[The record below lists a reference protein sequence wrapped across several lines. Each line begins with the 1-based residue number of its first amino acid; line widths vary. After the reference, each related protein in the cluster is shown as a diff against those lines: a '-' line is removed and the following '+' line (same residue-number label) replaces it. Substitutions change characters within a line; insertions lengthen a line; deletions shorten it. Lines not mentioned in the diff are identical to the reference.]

1 MLTREMTFN
10 WPRLRDQALVLVATL
25 FVLQATGQFLGHFLR
40 ILVVLL
46 LATLLAFALE
56 PALRRLDRFLP
67 RWLAALGVYVVVA
80 STLAVLVALFG
91 QQLGTQANQLAQHLP
106 GYIDRAGSWA
116 ERTAAAYGIP
126 ISQSRPTS
134 ALAGSATG
142 AARDVL
148 ATGASIVALVSAGV
162 VDAVMVIVITYYF
175 MVDGKRFRDVSLR
188 VVPARHR
195 EKLEFVEDAVWQV
208 VGSYIRGQ
216 LVLAAIIGVAAG
228 LGCWLLGVR
237 YPLVIAVL
245 AFLFELVPMIGP
257 VLSAI
262 PALVIAVFQGF
273 PLVLEV
279 GAYFFV
285 IQQVENHVLAPRIS
299 GHAVGLHPVAALVAL
314 VAGADAFGI
323 WGALFAVPIAGV
335 LVVLAS
341 AALKAWRGEPVVV
354 ERGRMR
360 LRLPLRNRRREVAG

>member
-1 MLTREMTFN
+1 MRLD
-10 WPRLRDQALVLVATL
+10 WPRLRDQAIVAVGVIFL
-25 FVLQATGQFLGHFLR
+25 LQAVGHFLDYFLR

-56 PALRRLDRFLP
+56 PALRLLDRFLP
-67 RWLAALGVYVVVA
+67 RWAAALSVYALAAG
-80 STLAVLVALFG
+80 TLAVLVALFG
-91 QQLGTQANQLAQHLP
+91 HQLGTQASQLGSHLP
-106 GYIDRAGSWA
+106 EYIDRAGAWLQH
-116 ERTAAAYGIP
+116 AAQVYGIP
-126 ISQSRPTS
+126 VPNSRPTS
-134 ALAGSATG
+134 ALAGSAG
-142 AARDVL
+142 SAARDVL
-148 ATGASIVALVSAGV
+148 TATAGVAGQLVGALV
-162 VDAVMVIVITYYF
+162 DTVMVLVIGFYF
-175 MVDGKRFRDVSLR
+175 MVDGHRFRDVCLR
-188 VVPARHR
+188 VVPAEHR
-195 EKLEFVEDAVWQV
+195 PKAEFAMDAIWQV
-208 VGSYIRGQ
+208 VGAYIRGQ

-262 PALVIAVFQGF
+262 PALVISVFQGF

-279 GAYFFV
+279 AAYFFV
-285 IQQVENHVLAPRIS
+285 IQQVENHILAPRIS

-314 VAGADAFGI
+314 VAGADVFGI

-335 LVVLAS
+335 LAVLAS

-354 ERGRMR
+354 QRGRMQ
-360 LRLPLRNRRREVAG
+360 LRLLGRNRRRPVAG